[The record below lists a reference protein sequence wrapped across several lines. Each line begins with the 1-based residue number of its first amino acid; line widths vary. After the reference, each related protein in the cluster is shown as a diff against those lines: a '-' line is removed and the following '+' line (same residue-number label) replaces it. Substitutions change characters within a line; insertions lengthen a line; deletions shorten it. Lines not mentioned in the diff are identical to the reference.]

1 MAITRTAWVDDDGTG
16 TTGTVLNNAAKTSLY
31 GEIDSALALL
41 LPKAGGTLTGDLLFT
56 DATYDIGKS
65 GATRPRDGWFSRK
78 VTSGGGA
85 GVDGDI
91 VVDALNPSAGASARA
106 FVNLTAGTVANQLI
120 GYGTGNTGGISG
132 IGGEFAVYTAGNGG
146 LSLLANHASG
156 VFRVTTGGTTVRFSI
171 SETGAVAI
179 VGTTVTIGGRALTF
193 GANDSG
199 GAGYRTVTI
208 VNA

>member
-78 VTSGGGA
+78 VTIGGEA
-85 GVDGDI
+85 NVAVDI
-91 VVDALNPSAGASARA
+91 VVEVSSASTKT
-106 FVNLTAGTVANQLI
+106 FVNLPAGTVANQLI
-120 GYGTGNTGGISG
+120 GYGSGDTEGISG

-146 LSLLANHASG
+146 LSLLASHASG

>member
-1 MAITRTAWVDDDGTG
+1 MAITRTAWVDDTGDGIS
-16 TTGTVLNNAAKTSLY
+16 GTVLNNAAKTSLY

-65 GATRPRDGWFSRK
+65 GATRPRDGWFSR
-78 VTSGGGA
+78 
-85 GVDGDI
+85 D
-91 VVDALNPSAGASARA
+91 
-106 FVNLTAGTVANQLI
+106 VA
-120 GYGTGNTGGISG
+120 
-132 IGGEFAVYTAGNGG
+132 IGGT
-146 LSLLANHASG
+146 LG
-156 VFRVTTGGTTVRFSI
+156 V
-171 SETGAVAI
+171 TGAVAI